1 MRGLLLHKAHS
12 TKEDELEYASMN
24 LQQSDPKEYVLR
36 TAKDN
41 DVRFIRLWFTDIL
54 GNLKGFAITV
64 AELEGAL
71 EQGMAFDGSA
81 VEGFARVN
89 ESDMIALPDPNTFSI
104 LPWRPTQNAVAR
116 MFCDITLPDGT
127 PFEGDPR
134 NVLKRALNSAAGM
147 GYSFL
152 VGPEMEQFYF
162 KSSDDA
168 TPLDN
173 GGYFDLNPLDTASD
187 LRRETVLTLEQMGI
201 PVEYSHH
208 EVASSQHEI
217 DLRHTDALTMADSVM
232 TYRQVVKEVA
242 LRHNVYASFMPKP
255 LANQNGNGMHVNQ
268 SLIKGDVNVFYSP
281 DDPNRLSQTA
291 HQYISGL
298 IRHAPEIAIV
308 CAQWVNSYKR
318 LVPGF
323 EAPVFSSWAAVNRAD
338 LVRVPAY
345 RPGREASTRVEFR
358 LADPACN
365 PYLAFAAMLT
375 AGLEGVKNTYPLVPP
390 AEKDLSSLTPQE
402 RIEIGVQALPG
413 SLHEAIEASTGS
425 EVLKKALGEHT
436 YLSLLENKHIE
447 WELYRSAIT
456 DYELKRYL
464 PLL

>member
-1 MRGLLLHKAHS
+1 
-12 TKEDELEYASMN
+12 
-24 LQQSDPKEYVLR
+24 
-36 TAKDN
+36 
-41 DVRFIRLWFTDIL
+41 
-54 GNLKGFAITV
+54 
-64 AELEGAL
+64 
-71 EQGMAFDGSA
+71 
-81 VEGFARVN
+81 
-89 ESDMIALPDPNTFSI
+89 
-104 LPWRPTQNAVAR
+104 
-116 MFCDITLPDGT
+116 
-127 PFEGDPR
+127 
-134 NVLKRALNSAAGM
+134 M

>member
-1 MRGLLLHKAHS
+1 
-12 TKEDELEYASMN
+12 MN
-24 LQQSDPKEYVLR
+24 LQQSDPREYVLR

-89 ESDMIALPDPNTFSI
+89 ESDMVAFPDPNTFSI

-134 NVLKRALNSAAGM
+134 NVLKVALGKAAEM

-162 KSSDDA
+162 KSSEEA
-168 TPLDN
+168 IPLDH

-255 LANQNGNGMHVNQ
+255 LPGQNGNGMHVNQ
-268 SLIKGDVNVFYSP
+268 SLIKGEVNAFYSA
-281 DDPNRLSQTA
+281 DDPNRLSKTA
-291 HQYISGL
+291 HQYIAGL
-298 IRHAPEIAIV
+298 IKHAPEIAIV

-323 EAPVFSSWAAVNRAD
+323 EAPVYSSWAAVNRAD
-338 LVRVPAY
+338 LVRVPAF
-345 RPGREASTRVEFR
+345 RPGRESSTRVEFR

-365 PYLAFAAMLT
+365 PYLAFSAMLT
-375 AGLEGVKNTYPLVPP
+375 AGLEGVKNAYEAVPP
-390 AEKDLSSLTPQE
+390 ADRDLATLSPEE
-402 RIEIGVQALPG
+402 RLKLGAHPLPG
-413 SLHEAIEASTGS
+413 SLHEAIETASGS
-425 EVLKKALGEHT
+425 KVLKQALGEHT
-436 YLSLLENKHIE
+436 YKSLLENKNIE